1 MNEFDG
7 VRLAVLSNRFEGIVR
22 SMMNTLV
29 RTGRSGVLN
38 TARDFS
44 CCLISRDDELLA
56 MAESLPIHVV
66 RGPDL
71 MSRYMKEVHPELA
84 AGDAFLHNSPY
95 HGNSHAADHSIL
107 VPVVDEHGE
116 HHFTVLAKAHQ
127 ADCGNALPTT
137 YSATAR
143 DVYEE
148 GALIFPCVRVQRD
161 YRDVD
166 DVIRM
171 CRLRIRVPE
180 QWWGDYLALLGA
192 ARIAERQ
199 LLSLGAEVGFD
210 TLHEFTREWFAYS
223 EQRMV
228 NAIRRLPA
236 GTVTV
241 ETAHDPFP
249 GVPDGVPLT
258 VTVAIDPVD
267 ARIEVDLRD
276 NVDCQPCGLNL
287 TEATSLT
294 AAMVGVFNGLDHTVP
309 ANGGSFRRL
318 SVRLRE
324 NCIVG
329 IPRPPTSCSVATT
342 NIVDRVANAVQ
353 RGLAELADG
362 VGLAEVGLSFPASVG
377 VVSGHDPRAGGAPF
391 VNQLILAWTGGP
403 GGPAA
408 DGWLTFGGV
417 GDGGALLR
425 DSVEVDEI
433 HHPIR
438 VLAQRIVPDTE
449 GAGRHR
455 GAPSAFLEFGPVDT
469 SMELMYLSDGSVN
482 PAQGARGG
490 LPGGVA
496 QQYRRRLDGSLEA
509 TDPCGHLVLEPG
521 ETMLSYSCGGGGYG
535 DPRERDPRRVAADVA
550 EGFVTPARAEAVY
563 GVALDQRGQVDQ
575 ARTRSL
581 RAR

>member
-1 MNEFDG
+1 
-7 VRLAVLSNRFEGIVR
+7 
-22 SMMNTLV
+22 
-29 RTGRSGVLN
+29 
-38 TARDFS
+38 
-44 CCLISRDDELLA
+44 
-56 MAESLPIHVV
+56 
-66 RGPDL
+66 
-71 MSRYMKEVHPELA
+71 
-84 AGDAFLHNSPY
+84 
-95 HGNSHAADHSIL
+95 
-107 VPVVDEHGE
+107 
-116 HHFTVLAKAHQ
+116 
-127 ADCGNALPTT
+127 
-137 YSATAR
+137 
-143 DVYEE
+143 
-148 GALIFPCVRVQRD
+148 
-161 YRDVD
+161 
-166 DVIRM
+166 
-171 CRLRIRVPE
+171 
-180 QWWGDYLALLGA
+180 
-192 ARIAERQ
+192 
-199 LLSLGAEVGFD
+199 
-210 TLHEFTREWFAYS
+210 
-223 EQRMV
+223 
-228 NAIRRLPA
+228 
-236 GTVTV
+236 
-241 ETAHDPFP
+241 
-249 GVPDGVPLT
+249 VPDGVPLR
-258 VTVAIDPVD
+258 VTVAIDPSD

-318 SVRLRE
+318 SVLLRE

-353 RGLAELADG
+353 RGLAELAEG

-403 GGPAA
+403 GGPDA

-469 SMELMYLSDGSVN
+469 SMELMYLSDGSIN

-490 LPGGVA
+490 HPGSVA
-496 QQYRRRLDGSLEA
+496 QQYRRRLDGSLEP
-509 TDPCGHLVLEPG
+509 TDPCGHVVLEPG
-521 ETMLSYSCGGGGYG
+521 EMMLSYSCGGGGYG
-535 DPRERDPRRVAADVA
+535 DPRERDPARVATDVA

-563 GVALDQRGQVDQ
+563 GVALDQDGRLDE